1 VRGLLLDAAAATPG
15 VAADPAPR
23 VLPWA
28 LEEFFVRYQ
37 LHVRLAPGADRITAR
52 AALNE
57 RILDTFN
64 AAGVQIMTP
73 HFESQPER
81 PVIARSD
88 GAAS

>member
-1 VRGLLLDAAAATPG
+1 
-15 VAADPAPR
+15 

-37 LHVRLAPGADRITAR
+37 LHVRLAPGAGRIAVR